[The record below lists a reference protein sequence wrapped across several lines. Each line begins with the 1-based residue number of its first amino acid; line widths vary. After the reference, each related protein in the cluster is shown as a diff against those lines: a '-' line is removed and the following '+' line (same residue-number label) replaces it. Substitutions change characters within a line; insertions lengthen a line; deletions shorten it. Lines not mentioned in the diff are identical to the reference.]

1 MNIEMDRRDFLKSSG
16 ALIVSVGAGGISSAF
31 VGAASAQ
38 SAASWASPN
47 PELLDSWLSVARDGA
62 VTVWSG
68 KVDHGQGLSTA
79 LAQVVADELDV
90 NVDQVTVLMGD
101 TISTCNQGGASA
113 STGVRAGANPLRN
126 AAAEARRLIVAAGAE
141 KLGVQA
147 DNLVTENGYVAVK
160 GDAAKRVSY
169 GELIG
174 DKPFGA
180 KLEWNKQVGNPL
192 NVTGQAKP
200 KPPAAYK
207 VVGQSVRRK
216 DIPAK
221 MLGTEDYL
229 TNASLPGMLHGRM
242 IRPPVSGAVP
252 LKVDAASL
260 ASIRG
265 ARVVHKDAFL
275 GVVAET
281 EWDAI
286 KAARRLK
293 VEWSAASPN
302 FPGHDGLFDH
312 IRKSPPVAANGSNLF
327 FGKKEVNEQPTLE
340 ALRKSARVIEAE
352 YECAFQ
358 SHARMSPSV
367 GIAEVKDGAATI
379 WSDTQKPH
387 FHRQGIAKLLG
398 LPEDKVRVFFKH
410 GAGSYGRS
418 DADEAAFEAA
428 VLSRELGRPVRV
440 QWSRAEGIAWD
451 PKAPAAVV
459 SMKAGLDSAGN
470 VSAWYFRAKGFSGWD
485 VKWVAD
491 APEQTLAGQ
500 QLGHKKWNMHNFDVP
515 SESYAF
521 PNACI
526 FWQTVMPLQS
536 EVSPLRAAHMRAPQE
551 FQTRFAQ
558 ESFIDEVAA
567 ATGQDPIAL
576 RLKHVK
582 NPREAAVLK
591 ALAEKA
597 GWSAA
602 DWKPRRDSGPVQR
615 GRGMSML
622 AAYGSFIA
630 VLADVEVHRSS
641 GKVAV
646 KRVTVANDSGTLI
659 NPGNMK
665 LVIEGNVIQGLSRTL
680 HEEVTFDRNRVT
692 AVDWASYPILD
703 ITEAPE
709 AIDIVLVGSQA
720 NPPGGAGEPAL
731 VCMPSAVANAIYNAT
746 GTRLRRFPFTAQRVK
761 KATTA

>member
-1 MNIEMDRRDFLKSSG
+1 MTIEMDRREFLKSSS
-16 ALIVSVGAGGISSAF
+16 ALFVSVGAGGALSSAF
-31 VGAASAQ
+31 VGEAGAQ
-38 SAASWASPN
+38 GAGSWASPN
-47 PELLDSWLSVARDGA
+47 PELLDTWLSVAKNGA

-68 KVDHGQGLSTA
+68 KVDHGQGLATA
-79 LAQVVADELDV
+79 YAQIVAEELDV
-90 NVDQVTVLMGD
+90 SVDQVTVLMGD
-101 TISTCNQGGASA
+101 TISSCNQGGASA
-113 STGVRAGANPLRN
+113 STGVRAGGNPLRN
-126 AAAEARRLIVAAGAE
+126 AAAEARRLIVAAGAA
-141 KLGVQA
+141 KLGVPA
-147 DNLVTENGYVAVK
+147 DGLDTANGYVTAK

-169 GELIG
+169 GELVG
-174 DKPFGA
+174 DQPFNA
-180 KLEWNKQVGNPL
+180 KLEWNKQVGNGM

-200 KPPAAYK
+200 KPASAYK
-207 VVGQSVRRK
+207 VVGQSVPRQ

-221 MLGTEDYL
+221 MLATEDYL

-252 LKVDAASL
+252 VSVDAASI
-260 ASIRG
+260 ASIKG
-265 ARVVHKDAFL
+265 ARVVHKQAFL

-293 VEWSAASPN
+293 VQWSAANPN
-302 FPGHDGLFDH
+302 FPGHDGVFDH
-312 IRKSPPVAANGSNLF
+312 IRKAAPVASNGANAF
-327 FGKKEVNEQPTLE
+327 YGKKEFKEQPTLD
-340 ALRKSARVIEAE
+340 ALKSSARVVEAE

-358 SHARMSPSV
+358 SHARMAPSV
-367 GIAEVKDGAATI
+367 AVAEVKDGYATV

-387 FHRQGIAKLLG
+387 YHRQGIAKLLG
-398 LPEDKVRVFFKH
+398 IPEEKVRVFFKH

-418 DADEAAFEAA
+418 DADEASFEAA
-428 VLSRELGRPVRV
+428 VLSREVGRPVRM

-459 SMKAGLDSAGN
+459 TAKAGLDSAGN

-491 APEQTLAGQ
+491 GPEQTLAGQ

-515 SESYAF
+515 TESYAF
-521 PNACI
+521 PNACV
-526 FWQTVMPLQS
+526 FWQTVMPLQD

-551 FQTRFAQ
+551 FQTRFGQ
-558 ESFIDEVAA
+558 ECFVDEVAA
-567 ATGQDPIAL
+567 AVGQDPIAF

-582 NPREAAVLK
+582 NLREAAVLK
-591 ALAEKA
+591 AVAEKS
-597 GWSAA
+597 GWGPA

-615 GRGMSML
+615 GRGVSML

-630 VLADVEVHRSS
+630 VVADVEVNNRT

-646 KRVTVANDSGTLI
+646 KRVTVANDSGTVI
-659 NPGNMK
+659 NPGNLR

-692 AVDWASYPILD
+692 SVDWATYPILD
-703 ITEAPE
+703 STEVPE
-709 AIDIVLVGSQA
+709 AIDITLLGTQA

-731 VCMPSAVANAIYNAT
+731 VCMPSAVANAIHNAT
-746 GTRLRRFPFTAQRVK
+746 GTRIRRFPFTAQRVK
-761 KATTA
+761 KALT